1 MFRHQANLFH
11 PHTEDDQQLGFVK
24 EVNISHIDSDS
35 EEEPE
40 QEEVKVS
47 VMESPVKPGT
57 SNIKIEDESSPPI
70 KSGIAKRMVISK
82 FYPPSNRQESISI
95 DEIEDS
101 SVLKENKESFDNPGS
116 VAWESQSDHNN
127 IKIEGDERNEFL
139 GEEMIPRDT
148 CFKKKVPDFMD
159 RSK

>member
-1 MFRHQANLFH
+1 M
-11 PHTEDDQQLGFVK
+11 
-24 EVNISHIDSDS
+24 NISHIDSDS

-57 SNIKIEDESSPPI
+57 NNIKIEDESSPPI

-116 VAWESQSDHNN
+116 VA
-127 IKIEGDERNEFL
+127 
-139 GEEMIPRDT
+139 
-148 CFKKKVPDFMD
+148 
-159 RSK
+159 

>member
-1 MFRHQANLFH
+1 M
-11 PHTEDDQQLGFVK
+11 
-24 EVNISHIDSDS
+24 NISHIDSDS

-57 SNIKIEDESSPPI
+57 NNIKIEDESSPPI

-101 SVLKENKESFDNPGS
+101 SVLKENTAPRARGGVHTKMETQF
-116 VAWESQSDHNN
+116 
-127 IKIEGDERNEFL
+127 NEWQ
-139 GEEMIPRDT
+139 
-148 CFKKKVPDFMD
+148 
-159 RSK
+159 